1 MTSPESKWSA
11 SYRLIAAEKWKAK
24 SAAMGRGVTDALV
37 QYANPQPGMK
47 VLDLASGT
55 GEPAISLASKVG
67 DDGHV
72 TALDLSAEL
81 LQIADQRAQARD
93 LKNFS
98 TRQADAQQLP
108 FAAHSFD
115 LITCR
120 FGVMFFENCDKALGE
135 ALRVLKPG
143 GRICFAA
150 WGPFDQPYWSTT
162 MGIAHKFASG
172 PLLSLGGANMF
183 RFGEPG
189 SLTAALNQSGFVEVD
204 EECKTLPWTWPGPVE
219 EVWEYAQAVST
230 PFRPMLDRVPEDK
243 WDAVNAE
250 VHQAIRQYIKSEKIE
265 FGAKVVLASGKSP
278 EGLP

>member
-1 MTSPESKWSA
+1 MTMQESKWSA

-24 SAAMGRGVTDALV
+24 SAAMGRGVTEALV
-37 QYANPQPGMK
+37 HYANAQPGMK

-55 GEPAISLASKVG
+55 GEPAISLASRVG

-81 LQIADQRAQARD
+81 LQIADQRAEARG

-98 TRQADAQQLP
+98 TRQADAQDLP
-108 FAAHSFD
+108 FAAQSFD

-120 FGVMFFENCDKALGE
+120 FGVMFFADCDKALSE

-143 GRICFAA
+143 ARICFAA
-150 WGPFDQPYWSTT
+150 WGPFDQPYWTST
-162 MGIAHKFASG
+162 MGIAHKYAGG
-172 PLLSLGGANMF
+172 PLLASGGANMF

-189 SLTAALNQSGFVEVD
+189 SLSEAMRRNGFTDVN
-204 EECKTLPWTWPGPVE
+204 EELKTLPWTWPGPVE

-230 PFRPMLDRVPEDK
+230 PFRPMLDRVPQDK
-243 WDAVNAE
+243 WDALNAE
-250 VHQAIRQYIKSEKIE
+250 VHQAIRHYVKNEKIE
-265 FGAKVVLASGKSP
+265 FGAKVVLASAKP
-278 EGLP
+278 PLC